1 MPTFEHLRTTSTHA
15 SKPSLHLKNMLESAS
30 AGAATGAGFATYHYG
45 LSRRIVS
52 GGFTFGLFALLG
64 QLGFNELNLAR
75 IRYIQK
81 RSQRETELGTVKLQ
95 AGPPK
100 PPLYQR
106 VTESFFSVAPI
117 RRVSNEEYAETI
129 RVKISKT
136 RDELAVVNDQVNDIE
151 KRLQELRAASDQHER
166 QV

>member
-1 MPTFEHLRTTSTHA
+1 
-15 SKPSLHLKNMLESAS
+15 MLESAS

-52 GGFTFGLFALLG
+52 GGFTFGLFAVLG

-75 IRYIQK
+75 IRYVEK
-81 RSQRETELGTVKLQ
+81 RKQSEKELASTKRQ
-95 AGPPK
+95 AEPQK

-117 RRVSNEEYAETI
+117 RRVSNEEYSETI
-129 RVKISKT
+129 RVKISKA
-136 RDELAVVNDQVNDIE
+136 RDELAVVNGQVHDIE
-151 KRLQELRAASDQHER
+151 ARLQELRAAREQDER